1 MLCIRTK
8 QKSTVCVSIN
18 EVDGLQTSFVYLL
31 AREDWSQ
38 AHLRMAQASIIVF
51 LFLQYQRLGATHS
64 SSKSVRLFCAVNALL
79 SGSFNLL
86 SSLEKTFLTIDED
99 PP

>member
-1 MLCIRTK
+1 MLCTRTK
-8 QKSTVCVSIN
+8 HKTTVCVSIN

-31 AREDWSQ
+31 AREDWSHDQ
-38 AHLRMAQASIIVF
+38 GHLRMAQASIIVF
-51 LFLQYQRLGATHS
+51 PFLRYQRLGATHS

-86 SSLEKTFLTIDED
+86 SSLE
-99 PP
+99 